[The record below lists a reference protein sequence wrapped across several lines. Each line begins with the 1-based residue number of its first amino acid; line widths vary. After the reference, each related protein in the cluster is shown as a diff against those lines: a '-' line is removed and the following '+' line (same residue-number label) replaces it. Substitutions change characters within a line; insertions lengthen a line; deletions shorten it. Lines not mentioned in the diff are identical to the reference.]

1 MQWTFAQRGFTLVEL
16 VTVLVILGLLAV
28 TVLPRFLQRS
38 SFETRTAQDTLISA
52 ARQAQQL
59 AMAKAVNANVQLITN
74 NAARRIRISYTEGG
88 IRNIDTLLPDA
99 VNIADVTVSFT
110 KRGDA
115 DAAVTIAVGDRSV
128 CVSGAGFAYA
138 C

>member
-1 MQWTFAQRGFTLVEL
+1 MQRTFAQRGFTLVEL

-52 ARQAQQL
+52 ARQAQQF
-59 AMAKAVNANVQLITN
+59 AMAKAVGANVQLITD
-74 NAARRIRISYTEGG
+74 NAARRIRIQYNESGT
-88 IRNIDTLLPDA
+88 RTVDTALPDGIT
-99 VNIADVTVSFT
+99 IADAMVSFT

-115 DAAVTIAVGDRSV
+115 NAATTISVGDRSV
-128 CVSGAGFAYA
+128 CISAAGFAYA